1 MKVKVRMSTK
11 DLFIKWGLVEKFG
24 FYKYKNEGYI
34 ESLACVTVEG
44 RFVKPRIMKG
54 EKFLVPT
61 EVDIDNYIKAKKPF
75 YSILDEGFIM
85 NLKAGINYDTGEFL
99 EDKST
104 AMVYKIISEKPQ
116 GTSGYAIATPV
127 SEVPEV
133 VIEMAKGLM
142 KELVEAGEDRKAF
155 LMKRLGLVAET
166 E

>member
-1 MKVKVRMSTK
+1 MSTK

-44 RFVKPRIMKG
+44 RFVKPRIM
-54 EKFLVPT
+54 
-61 EVDIDNYIKAKKPF
+61 
-75 YSILDEGFIM
+75 
-85 NLKAGINYDTGEFL
+85 NLKAGINYETGEFL

-116 GTSGYAIATPV
+116 GTSGYAIATPI
-127 SEVPEV
+127 SEIPEV

-155 LMKRLGLVAET
+155 LMKRLGLVEET